1 MTSSGHKVDMGGGGQ
16 GPHSNS
22 KLVLS
27 SSTPS
32 LGRTPDVGF
41 GVSEIRVGYIPH
53 PTLVIMKQDW

>member
-1 MTSSGHKVDMGGGGQ
+1 MTSSGHKVDIGGGGGGGGGGQ

-22 KLVLS
+22 KLVFS

-41 GVSEIRVGYIPH
+41 GVSETRAG
-53 PTLVIMKQDW
+53 